1 MKGIEQQA
9 VHIQA
14 LTFLHVQGIHSVIS
28 ICKSWNTIRYFMH
41 YMLRSFTTTG
51 TFKWFAQICSY
62 SLGRKKTH
70 IVLTIIALEF
80 FFKR

>member
-9 VHIQA
+9 VYIQA
-14 LTFLHVQGIHSVIS
+14 LTFLHVQCIHSVIS
-28 ICKSWNTIRYFMH
+28 ICKSYNTIRYFMQ
-41 YMLRSFTTTG
+41 YMLRCFITTG

-62 SLGRKKTH
+62 SLGRKKPH

-80 FFKR
+80 YFQR